1 MESYSVEAV
10 LSAVDKNFTS
20 TMKSATSTASS
31 TASSIE
37 SLSTKY
43 DGAFQDKNGRWR
55 AANGRFLTMK
65 EKSEMLGKSF
75 DETSGKSQK
84 TRLICWR
91 HPKRSWCLCHY
102 E

>member
-1 MESYSVEAV
+1 MESYRVEAV

-20 TMKSATSTASS
+20 TMKIATSTASS

-37 SLSTKY
+37 SISTKY

-84 TRLICWR
+84 LG
-91 HPKRSWCLCHY
+91 
-102 E
+102 

>member
-20 TMKSATSTASS
+20 IMKSATSTASS

-43 DGAFQDKNGRWR
+43 DGAFQDKKW
-55 AANGRFLTMK
+55 AM
-65 EKSEMLGKSF
+65 ES
-75 DETSGKSQK
+75 
-84 TRLICWR
+84 C
-91 HPKRSWCLCHY
+91 
-102 E
+102 